1 MTNDELA
8 NRAWLNIGYAAAW
21 KPGELG
27 RADLLNLIIILRTAL
42 CAVQELETRQR
53 HGLLAAPTLTLNPS

>member
-21 KPGELG
+21 KPDDLD
-27 RADLLNLIIILRTAL
+27 RAELLNLIIILRTAL
-42 CAVQELETRQR
+42 CAAQELETRQR
-53 HGLLAAPTLTLNPS
+53 HGLLTAPTPTLNPS